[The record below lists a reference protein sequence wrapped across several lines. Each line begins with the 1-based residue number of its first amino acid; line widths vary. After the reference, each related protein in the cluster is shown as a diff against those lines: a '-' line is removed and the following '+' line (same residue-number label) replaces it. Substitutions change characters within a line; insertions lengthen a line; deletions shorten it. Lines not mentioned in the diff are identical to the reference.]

1 MSTTE
6 DSGRK
11 AETEEGFKSGA
22 ISTAE
27 VVPVVP
33 VRDVVL
39 FPGMVLPLAI
49 GRSGS
54 VAAVEAALK
63 QERPVGL
70 LLQRNPGIDD
80 PEPENLYSIGTLVNV
95 LRFMTAPDN
104 SRHLICQ
111 GIVRFRAETLK
122 KGEYFEAFAARLDNP
137 SGPIGPQLEAQMLYL
152 RQQAL
157 EALQLLPQ
165 TPEEL
170 VRTVQQIKRP
180 GELADLV
187 TGYLDLEPAEKQHI
201 LETIDLVERLG
212 EISRQ
217 LERRLEVLRISSHI
231 QQETQEAMDKHK
243 HEFILREQMRQIQK
257 ELGEEDAR
265 GEEHRGLT
273 EAIAAAQM
281 PEAVQGQAE
290 RELKRLERMPETSP
304 EYSMVRT
311 YLDWLIELPW
321 SKETEDNL
329 DLEAARAILDEDHFD
344 LDKIKRRIVE
354 FLAVR
359 KRNPEGRAP
368 ILCFVGPPGVGKTSL
383 GRSIARAMGRKFER
397 LSLGGVHDEAE
408 IRGHRRTYIGAMP
421 GNIVRALK
429 KAKTRNP
436 VFMLDEL
443 DKLGTGFQGDPAA
456 ALLEVLD
463 PVQNAYFR
471 DAYLDVEMDLSPVIF
486 IGTANVLDQIPGPL
500 RDRLEVIEMPGYT
513 RADKL
518 GIARRYLLPRQRRN
532 NGLTEAE
539 ITFPD
544 ATLVAIIERYTR
556 EAGVRQLER
565 EIGAVCRR
573 ITTRIAQG
581 ETGPFPVR
589 AENLHEILGSAR
601 FEDEAALRTSVA
613 GVATGLAW
621 TPAGGQILF
630 IEASATPG
638 TGKLRLTGQ
647 LGDVMKESAEI
658 ALSLIKARAP
668 ELGIDLK
675 WLREQDIHIHVPSGA
690 IPKDGPSAGVTMTTA
705 LVSLLTGKRV
715 RPDLA
720 MTGEITLRGLVLAV
734 GGIKEKVLAAHTAGI
749 RRVILPTRNRK
760 DYEDIPPTARAAV
773 EFIWAEKLDDV
784 LRAAFVGRKSK
795 APAGRRRGG

>member
-1 MSTTE
+1 MSTAE
-6 DSGRK
+6 DSGHK
-11 AETEEGFKSGA
+11 AEAEAGFKSGA

-39 FPGMVLPLAI
+39 FPGMVLPLTI
-49 GRSGS
+49 GRPAS

-70 LLQRNPGIDD
+70 LLQRDPGIDD

-95 LRFMTAPDN
+95 LRFITAPDN
-104 SRHLICQ
+104 SHHLICQ

-122 KGEYFEAFAARLDNP
+122 KGEYLEAFAARLDNP
-137 SGPIGPQLEAQMLYL
+137 SGSIGPQLEAQMLYL

-187 TGYLDLEPAEKQHI
+187 TGYLDLEPAEKQRI
-201 LETIDLVERLG
+201 LEMIDLVERLG

-217 LERRLEVLRISSHI
+217 LERRLEVLRISNRI

-265 GEEHRGLT
+265 VEEQRGLA

-281 PEAVQGQAE
+281 PAAVKGQAE

-304 EYSMVRT
+304 EYSMLRT

-329 DLEAARAILDEDHFD
+329 DLEAARTILDEDHFD

-463 PVQNAYFR
+463 PVQNTCFR
-471 DAYLDVEMDLSPVIF
+471 DAYLDVEVDLSPVIF
-486 IGTANVLDQIPGPL
+486 IGTANILDQIPGPL

-532 NGLTEAE
+532 NGLTEEE
-539 ITFPD
+539 IAFPD
-544 ATLVAIIERYTR
+544 AALTAIIERYTR

-581 ETGPFPVR
+581 ETGPFTIG
-589 AENLHEILGSAR
+589 AEDLHEILGPAR

-638 TGKLRLTGQ
+638 AGKLRLTGQ

-690 IPKDGPSAGVTMTTA
+690 IPKDGPSAGLTMTIA
-705 LVSLLTGKRV
+705 LISLFTGKRV

-720 MTGEITLRGLVLAV
+720 MTGEITLRGLVLPV

-749 RRVILPTRNRK
+749 RRLILPTRNRK
-760 DYEDIPPTARAAV
+760 DYEEIPATAREAIR
-773 EFIWAEKLDDV
+773 FIWAEKLDDV
-784 LRAAFVGRKSK
+784 LRAAFSGWKPSSQTRHRKEK
-795 APAGRRRGG
+795 